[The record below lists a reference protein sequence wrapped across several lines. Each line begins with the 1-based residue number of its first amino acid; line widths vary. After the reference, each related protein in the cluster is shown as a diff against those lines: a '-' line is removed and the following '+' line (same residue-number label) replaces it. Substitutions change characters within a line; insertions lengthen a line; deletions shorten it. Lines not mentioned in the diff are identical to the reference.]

1 MHLPGEILYSI
12 SYQALPLM
20 FAIVLHEY
28 AHGWVADR
36 YGDSTA
42 RLQGRLTLN
51 PLAHIDPFG
60 TVILPLLCLLLMNGF
75 LIGWA
80 KPVPINPTQ
89 LRNPRRD
96 MALVAAAGPVMNLL
110 LAIGSALLLL
120 ALVSLDPSLADSWS
134 PQPGGQPR
142 RDALGMLLLPIA
154 AMALYSVR
162 INVVLMVFN
171 LIPIPPLDGGRLLV
185 SAVPRNWS
193 ASLARVE
200 PYGMLIVVGLIAFDP
215 QIHVLQTIVGG
226 FTDFLARTLLAP
238 VFATSNA

>member
-1 MHLPGEILYSI
+1 
-12 SYQALPLM
+12 
-20 FAIVLHEY
+20 
-28 AHGWVADR
+28 
-36 YGDSTA
+36 
-42 RLQGRLTLN
+42 
-51 PLAHIDPFG
+51 
-60 TVILPLLCLLLMNGF
+60 
-75 LIGWA
+75 
-80 KPVPINPTQ
+80 
-89 LRNPRRD
+89 
-96 MALVAAAGPVMNLL
+96 
-110 LAIGSALLLL
+110 
-120 ALVSLDPSLADSWS
+120 
-134 PQPGGQPR
+134 
-142 RDALGMLLLPIA
+142 MLLLPIA